1 MLVKFSA
8 TLQDLTSA
16 LRSGLDLTDDEQLFL
31 ENHLMELQIA
41 YTKWKARRRK
51 KAAGGEFLS
60 KPLTPLPPRS
70 ADRIGAGAVVPT
82 TRI

>member
-1 MLVKFSA
+1 MTKRGMLVKFSA

-41 YTKWKARRRK
+41 YTK
-51 KAAGGEFLS
+51 
-60 KPLTPLPPRS
+60 
-70 ADRIGAGAVVPT
+70 
-82 TRI
+82 

>member
-51 KAAGGEFLS
+51 KAAEGEFLS
-60 KPLTPLPPRS
+60 KPLTDPKDGGRTS
-70 ADRIGAGAVVPT
+70 SSEIS
-82 TRI
+82 